1 MPPDNDELTVT
12 ASVTPLKIIF
22 LNLSLMDILSP
33 TSVDSRLIKEIENYH
48 LV

>member
-22 LNLSLMDILSP
+22 LNLSLLSP